1 MFMSTRLLSA
11 LLVLTLALVG
21 AAQDDITSRDDIV
34 RGVPND
40 GDWPGAEAPPL
51 AIDDDI
57 HTKYLH
63 FKGDTQTT
71 GFQVTPAAG
80 ASVVTALTLTTA
92 NDVPGRDPI
101 AFELY
106 GSNGTIDGPYTLIA
120 RGDIVDFAGASEWP
134 RYTVNETPITFANHI
149 AYSHYQL
156 LFTAVRGPVGGSV
169 NSVQIAEVEFLASP
183 VGGLPPEVDA
193 GENRI
198 INWRGAG
205 NTVALMQPTIY
216 DDDPCDLAAT
226 DPDYLTILWSSLGPT
241 DVDFLGTENDPN
253 AQVLFPAPGVYVLQ
267 LQVWDERDHEGADTV
282 TLTVVEPECPPGDLS
297 GDCRVDF
304 ADLAAFVDQW
314 LDAPGCV
321 DVPGGCADLAGQATE
336 GVTLVDFAVLAEHWL
351 ADWTGA
357 VRAVISPPE
366 VISAGARWRLDQGPW
381 QDSGATIGG
390 LVPGTY
396 GLEFSMVGNWTR
408 PADRTIQVQRNQT
421 TTVTGSYVEL
431 SGSSLLISEFMASN
445 ETTVST
451 TIAGQ
456 EVYPDW
462 IEIYNGGDQTIDL
475 AGWSLTDDPNDLEK
489 WAFPAVRI
497 APGEVLLVFASGIQ
511 EAEHPENWPYQDA
524 EGYYHTNFKLDADG
538 EYLAL
543 VGPDL
548 QVAHD
553 YGSAT
558 GDPNDG
564 YIPALRTDLSYGLY
578 ANQLQY
584 FAEPSPGQAN
594 GAGYAEVSDEPTFS
608 HPSGPF
614 ADYVLLEISS
624 PNPNAEI
631 RYTTTGQAPDHTSN
645 SYRGPVPLFGTMEIV
660 ARAYEPGKAP
670 SAAVSRT
677 YISLADDLLDFTS
690 DLPIILIDTEN
701 RSVNSGR
708 FTEVRSAFIETGANG
723 RAGILDPVEF
733 IGRAGLK
740 VRGSSTGGTAKHQY
754 AFEIWDENNQDKDVS
769 LLGMA
774 PESDWILYAPSSFD
788 RALINN
794 AFVFEL
800 SNQIGRYAVRT
811 RFCEVYLNTND
822 GSISASDYVGIYI
835 FMEKIKRGK
844 DRVDVEK
851 LEPWDSTEPQISGGY
866 MLKID
871 RRDPGDSGFRTARG
885 NPTYGDGTL
894 CYVDPKEDEITA
906 AQSEWIRN
914 YLDDFEDALYGP
926 QSADPELG
934 YARFIDI
941 DSWIDHNLLNMLAM
955 NVDALRLSTF
965 IHKQRN
971 GKLEMGPLWDFDRA
985 LDSTDGRDN
994 NAQSWHGTGDGTDY
1008 HNYVWWNELFD
1019 DVNFWQKYIDRWYA
1033 LRDGGAFS
1041 TTNINATID
1050 AMADELREAE
1060 VRNTD
1065 RWSSYAPRFGG
1076 FQGEIDHLKEWLETR
1091 CLWVD
1096 DQFVSPPQVS
1106 PDDLHVASPGTVTLT
1121 NPNGHGTIYYTL
1133 DGSDPRLPV
1142 FTATVLNTVT
1152 LLTEDASKR
1161 VLIPTGP
1168 ISDAWRGGA
1177 DFDDSRW
1184 IAGTGGVGYER
1195 STGYENFFDIDV
1207 TAQMY
1212 GQNASCYIRI
1222 PFTVADDPS
1231 EFNYML
1237 LKMHYDDGFVAYLN
1251 GVEIERTAF
1260 TGTPTWN
1267 SSASG
1272 NHDDI
1277 AAIRFEDFDVSM
1289 HAGALRRGENI
1300 LAIHGL
1306 NSSTT
1311 SSDALFSA
1319 ELIAGQGNNPS
1330 GDGIAATALAYTDP
1344 IVLTESVQIT
1354 ARVLVGSNPYSPWS
1368 GLAQQ
1373 VISVG
1378 PVAESLRISEL
1389 MYHPLDMGS
1398 PDDPNTEFVELT
1410 NVGAETINLSLVA
1423 FTNGIDFVFPSV
1435 ELAPSDYVLVV
1446 RDLTAFEAK
1455 YGPGL
1460 PIAGQYGGSLAN
1472 GGERIALQDAAGQ
1485 TIHEFDYRDGWY
1497 DLTDGLGFS
1506 LTVTNPAA
1514 LSGPEAL
1521 DDKSA
1526 WRPSVEMEGSPGYG
1540 DVSEATA
1547 PGAIVINEIMADAGS
1562 GEPDWIELHNTTDQA
1577 IDISGWFLSDDGDD
1591 LTKYEIA
1598 AGTSIADGEYLV
1610 FYEDLHFGNDSDP
1623 GTHEAFA
1630 LSRRGETVYLHSGA
1644 AGVLTGYSEAEK
1656 FDASEMGLSQGRY
1669 LKSTGGTNFVTLV
1682 APTPGTANAEPK
1694 VGPVVISEI
1703 MYNPASEADAE
1714 YIELLSISAEAVT
1727 LYDAIAGAP
1736 WRFTD
1741 DPDNPGIEF
1750 HFPADPPIVLAP
1762 GECLIIAK
1770 DLAVFE
1776 ATYTVAA
1783 GVQVFAW
1790 VEGKLANSSEKIQ
1803 LSMPIDGDDD
1813 AWIRLDRVVY
1823 SDGLHPEDFA
1833 AGVDPWPLQADG
1845 FGGSLTRIDPAAYGN
1860 DPANWQA
1867 AMPTPGFVN

>member
-1 MFMSTRLLSA
+1 MFKLARLLLA
-11 LLVLTLALVG
+11 LLLLTLALAG
-21 AAQDDITSRDDIV
+21 PAQADITARGDVV

-57 HTKYLH
+57 NTKYLH

-80 ASVVTALTLTTA
+80 ASVVTGLTLTTA

-120 RGDIVDFAGASEWP
+120 RGDILDFAGATEWP
-134 RYTVNETPITFANHI
+134 RHTMNETPITFANHV

-169 NSVQIAEVEFLASP
+169 NSMQIAEVEFLASP
-183 VGGLPPEVDA
+183 VGGLPPEVNA
-193 GENRI
+193 GENRTV
-198 INWRGAG
+198 NWRGAG

-226 DPDYLTILWSSLGPT
+226 DPDYLTILWSSLGQT
-241 DVDFLGTENDPN
+241 SVDFLGTENDPN

-267 LQVWDERDHEGADTV
+267 LQVWDERDQEGADTV
-282 TLTVVEPECPPGDLS
+282 TITVVEPECPPGDLS
-297 GDCRVDF
+297 GDCKVDL
-304 ADLAAFVDQW
+304 ADLVTFVEQW
-314 LDAPGCV
+314 LAAPGCV
-321 DVPGGCADLAGQATE
+321 GVPDGCADLAGQATD
-336 GVTLVDFAVLAEHWL
+336 GVDLVDFAALAEHWL
-351 ADWTGA
+351 ADWTAA
-357 VRAVISPPE
+357 VRVLISPPE
-366 VISAGARWRLDQGPW
+366 VVSAGAQWRLDQGPW
-381 QDSGATIGG
+381 QDSGASVSG

-396 GLEFSMVGNWTR
+396 GLEFSTVGNWTR

-421 TTVTGSYVEL
+421 TTLAETYAEL
-431 SGSSLLISEFMASN
+431 SGSSLLISEFMPSN
-445 ETTVST
+445 ETTIST
-451 TIAGQ
+451 TVAGRV
-456 EVYPDW
+456 VYPDW

-475 AGWSLTDDPNDLEK
+475 AGWYLTDDPNALEK
-489 WAFPAVRI
+489 WACPSVRI
-497 APGEVLLVFASGIQ
+497 EPGEVFLVFASGIQ
-511 EAEHPENWPYQDA
+511 EAEHPENWPYRDA
-524 EGYYHTNFKLDADG
+524 EGYCHTNFKLDADG

-548 QVAHD
+548 QVAHH

-558 GDPNDG
+558 GDPNERH
-564 YIPALRTDLSYGLY
+564 IPALRADLSYGLY
-578 ANQLQY
+578 SNQEQY
-584 FAEPSPGQAN
+584 FAEPSPGQLN
-594 GAGYAEVSDEPTFS
+594 RSGYAAVSEEPAFS
-608 HPSGPF
+608 HPAGPF
-614 ADYVLLEISS
+614 ADYILLELSS
-624 PNPNAEI
+624 PNPGATI
-631 RYTTTGQAPDHTSN
+631 RYTTDGRVPTANSTAYTGPIPIFATKE
-645 SYRGPVPLFGTMEIV
+645 VV
-660 ARAYEPGKAP
+660 ARAYEPGRAP
-670 SAAVSRT
+670 SDVVSCT
-677 YISLADDLLDFTS
+677 YVALAEDLLDFSS
-690 DLPIILIDTEN
+690 DLPIVLVDTE
-701 RSVNSGR
+701 RRCINSGR
-708 FTEVRSAFIETGANG
+708 FTKAHSVFMDIGDDG
-723 RAGILDPVEF
+723 RAGILDEVDY
-733 IGRAGLK
+733 IGRSGLK
-740 VRGSSTGGTAKHQY
+740 VRGSSTGGTPKHQY
-754 AFEIWDENNQDKDVS
+754 AFEVWDENNLDKDVS
-769 LLGMA
+769 LLGMPA
-774 PESDWILYAPSSFD
+774 ESDWILYAPASFD

-822 GSISASDYVGIYI
+822 DQVSASDYVGIYI

-871 RRDPGDSGFRTARG
+871 RRDPGDSGFRTSRG

-906 AQSEWIRN
+906 AQSNWIRN

-926 QSADPELG
+926 DSADPQRG
-934 YARFIDI
+934 YARFIDV
-941 DSWIDHNLLNMLAM
+941 DSWVDHNLLNMLAM

-965 IHKQRN
+965 ISKKRN

-1008 HNYVWWNELFD
+1008 HNYVWWNELFE

-1033 LRDGGAFS
+1033 LREGAFS
-1041 TTNINATID
+1041 TASLNATID

-1065 RWSSYAPRFGG
+1065 RWRSYAPRYGG

-1096 DQFVSPPQVS
+1096 DQFVSPPRVS
-1106 PDDLHVASPGTVTLT
+1106 PAELHVPSPGTVTLS
-1121 NPNGHGTIYYTL
+1121 NPNGYGTIYYTL

-1142 FTATVLNTVT
+1142 AGATVLNTTT
-1152 LLTEDASKR
+1152 LVTEDAAKR
-1161 VLIPTGP
+1161 VLVPTGP
-1168 ISDAWRGGA
+1168 VSDAWRGGA
-1177 DFDDSRW
+1177 AFDDSGW
-1184 IAGTGGVGYER
+1184 TAGTGGVGYER
-1195 STGYENFFDIDV
+1195 SSGYQNFFDIDAG
-1207 TAQMY
+1207 TEMY
-1212 GQNASCYIRI
+1212 NRNTSCYIRI

-1231 EFNYML
+1231 AFNYML
-1237 LKMHYDDGFVAYLN
+1237 LKMRYDDGFVAYLN

-1267 SSASG
+1267 SSANG

-1277 AAIRFEDFDVSM
+1277 AAIRFEDFNVSM
-1289 HAGALRRGENI
+1289 HADLLRRGENI

-1311 SSDALFSA
+1311 SSDALFSV
-1319 ELIAGQGNNPS
+1319 ELIAGQSNNPS
-1330 GDGIAATALAYTDP
+1330 GDGIAETALAYADP
-1344 IVLTESVQIT
+1344 LVLTESAQIT

-1378 PVAESLRISEL
+1378 PVAESLRISEV
-1389 MYHPLDMGS
+1389 MYHPFDTGS
-1398 PDDPNTEFVELT
+1398 PDDPNTEYVELT
-1410 NVGAETINLSLVA
+1410 NVGAEPINLNLVA

-1435 ELAPSDYVLVV
+1435 ELPAGEYVLVV
-1446 RDLTAFEAK
+1446 RDIMAFEAK

-1472 GGERIALQDAAGQ
+1472 RGERIELQDAAGR
-1485 TIHEFDYRDGWY
+1485 TIHKFDYRDNWY

-1506 LTVTNPAA
+1506 LTVQDPAA
-1514 LSGPEAL
+1514 SSEPNAL
-1521 DDKSA
+1521 DSKSA
-1526 WRPSVEMEGSPGYG
+1526 WRPSVEAEGSPGYG
-1540 DVSEATA
+1540 DAGQAVE
-1547 PGAIVINEIMADAGS
+1547 PGAIVINEIVADAGS
-1562 GEPDWIELHNTTDQA
+1562 GEPDWIELYNTTDRA
-1577 IDISGWFLSDDGDD
+1577 IEIGGWFLSDDGDD

-1598 AGTSIADGEYLV
+1598 AGTSIAAGEYLV
-1610 FYEDLHFGNDSDP
+1610 FYEDLHFGNDNDP
-1623 GTHEAFA
+1623 GAHATFA

-1644 AGVLTGYSEAEK
+1644 HGVLTGYSEAEK
-1656 FDASEMGLSQGRY
+1656 FDASETGLSQGRY
-1669 LKSTGGTNFVTLV
+1669 RKSTGAYNFVPLV
-1682 APTPGTANAEPK
+1682 EPTPGWANAEPK

-1703 MYNPASEADAE
+1703 MYNPYGIADAE
-1714 YIELLSISAEAVT
+1714 YVELLNISAETVT
-1727 LYDAIAGAP
+1727 LFDTTTGLP
-1736 WRFTD
+1736 WRLTD

-1750 HFPADPPIVLAP
+1750 LFPSDPPVTLAP
-1762 GECLIIAK
+1762 GECLIVAK

-1776 ATYTVAA
+1776 STYVA
-1783 GVQVFAW
+1783 VPDVPVFAW
-1790 VEGKLANSSEKIQ
+1790 GDGRLANRRERVQ
-1803 LSMPIDGDDD
+1803 LSIPGDDD
-1813 AWIRLDRVVY
+1813 GETWIRLDRVVY
-1823 SDGLHPEDFA
+1823 SDGSQPEDFA
-1833 AGVDPWPLQADG
+1833 TGVDPWPLPADG
-1845 FGGSLTRIDPAAYGN
+1845 FGASLTRIDPTAYGN
-1860 DPANWQA
+1860 DPVNWQA
-1867 AMPTPGFVN
+1867 VTPTPGIIN